1 MKINGLSDSYQCSE
15 RLRKLV
21 KSLYMVN
28 LQKANNRNKGH
39 YIAKE
44 RVVQERN
51 HRIQL
56 NPIQHL
62 HTHNINFLIK
72 NKAIK

>member
-1 MKINGLSDSYQCSE
+1 MKINGLSGSYQCSE

-39 YIAKE
+39 YISKE
-44 RVVQERN
+44 RVVQERS

-56 NPIQHL
+56 NTIQHL